1 MRIRVLLSFIAL
13 FGVGASAAWARDF
26 ALVSNQT
33 AGVKSVTAAELKGI
47 IKGTLTHWS
56 DGKPITLVLRV
67 PASPEMKPIVQKLY
81 AMPTSEVNS
90 LIFEA
95 NRARPDT
102 PAFVLVN
109 SDEAVLKRVEST
121 PGAVGL
127 IDVYSITGGVRV
139 VRVAGKLPLES
150 GYLLHSN

>member
-1 MRIRVLLSFIAL
+1 MRVRVALSLAVLL
-13 FGVGASAAWARDF
+13 GVSASAAHARDF

-33 AGVKSVTAAELKGI
+33 SGVKAVTAAELTAI
-47 IKGTLTHWS
+47 ARGTLAHWP

-95 NRARPDT
+95 NRARPDS
-102 PAFVLVN
+102 PAFILVS
-109 SDEAVLKRVEST
+109 SDEAVLKKVEAT

-127 IDVYSITGGVRV
+127 VDVYSITGGIRV
-139 VRVAGKLPLES
+139 VRVAGKLPLQP

>member
-1 MRIRVLLSFIAL
+1 MRVRVVLSMAVLL
-13 FGVGASAAWARDF
+13 GVAVSVAHARDF
-26 ALVSNQT
+26 AVVSNQT
-33 AGVKSVTAAELKGI
+33 SGVKAITAAQLTAI
-47 IKGTLTHWS
+47 AKGTLAHWP

-95 NRARPDT
+95 NRARPDS
-102 PAFVLVN
+102 PAFILVN

-127 IDVYSITGGVRV
+127 VDVYSITGGIRV
-139 VRVAGKLPLES
+139 VRVAGKLPLEP

>member
-1 MRIRVLLSFIAL
+1 MGKRVLLSLGTFLL
-13 FGVGASAAWARDF
+13 FGASAAHARDF
-26 ALVSNQT
+26 AVISNQ
-33 AGVKSVTAAELKGI
+33 ADGVKSITATQLMAI
-47 IKGTLTHWS
+47 AKGTLAHWP
-56 DGKPITLVLRV
+56 DGKPITFVLRV

-95 NRARPDT
+95 NRARPNT
-102 PAFVLVN
+102 PAFILVN
-109 SDEAVLKRVEST
+109 SDEAVLKRVESI

-127 IDVYSITGGVRV
+127 VDVYSITGGIRV
-139 VRVAGKLPLES
+139 VRVAGKLPLQP

>member
-1 MRIRVLLSFIAL
+1 MRVRVALSLAVLL
-13 FGVGASAAWARDF
+13 GVSASAAHARDF

-33 AGVKSVTAAELKGI
+33 SGVKAVTAAELTAI
-47 IKGTLTHWS
+47 ARGTLAHWP

-90 LIFEA
+90 LILEA
-95 NRARPDT
+95 NRARPDS
-102 PAFVLVN
+102 PAFILVS
-109 SDEAVLKRVEST
+109 SDEAVLKKVEAT

-127 IDVYSITGGVRV
+127 VDVYSITGGIRV
-139 VRVAGKLPLES
+139 VRVAGKLPLQP